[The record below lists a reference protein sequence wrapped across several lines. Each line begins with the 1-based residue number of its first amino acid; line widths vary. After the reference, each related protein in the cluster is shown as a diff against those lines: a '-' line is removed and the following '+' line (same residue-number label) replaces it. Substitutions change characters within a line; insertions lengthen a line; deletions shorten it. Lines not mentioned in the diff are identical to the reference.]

1 MATDGNRG
9 PEPSD
14 KTGEIVKTLRTY
26 ERPFMGTGELA
37 DELGYDSNPGV
48 TKHLERAVEAGHVE
62 KATISGY
69 NVWYLQDLAAPG
81 GKGGQ
86 PSNEHSDDSTVT
98 QTEDGKREKDSEETA
113 TVHNNI
119 IPALEGVSDQVLAF
133 AVVVGVVAAVVNSTG
148 IMVAMAAIFAVS
160 LMASTIMRLGRF

>member
-14 KTGEIVKTLRTY
+14 KTGEIVNTLRTY

-37 DELGYDSNPGV
+37 DELGYNSNPGV
-48 TKHLERAVEAGHVE
+48 TKHLERAVEAGRV
-62 KATISGY
+62 KKTTISGY

-86 PSNEHSDDSTVT
+86 SSDDHSLETT
-98 QTEDGKREKDSEETA
+98 MTRTEDSEGEKDTEEIGR
-113 TVHNNI
+113 VHH
-119 IPALEGVSDQVLAF
+119 AVEAFEGVYEQVAGF

-148 IMVAMAAIFAVS
+148 IMVAMAAILGIS
-160 LMASTIMRLGRF
+160 LLASGIARHGRF